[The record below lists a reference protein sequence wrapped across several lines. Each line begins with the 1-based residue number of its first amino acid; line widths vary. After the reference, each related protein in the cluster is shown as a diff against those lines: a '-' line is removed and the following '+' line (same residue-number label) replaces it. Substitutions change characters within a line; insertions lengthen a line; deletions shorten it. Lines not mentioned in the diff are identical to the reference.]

1 MRTMRRIMNA
11 VASAAVCALALSG
24 CAREAME
31 KDPGAV
37 RFGFTASPTTTRTQF
52 ERDVT
57 PSGQGITSEHV
68 YWKSGD
74 AVTVCSDVA
83 ANAAGTSHSA
93 VYTASVSSDSQ
104 TEVPATSADGLRW
117 QNDGTHK
124 FFAVYGSGAG
134 ITMEK
139 VTGSM
144 PATQSLV
151 WNTEKTV
158 GKAPMEYGFMVSTKE
173 SVKSDVVELEFNQIY
188 TAFQFTVSSG
198 DNDAVSLTG
207 FTLSSTSTALAGG
220 FEVEY
225 GIPTPTAITRSLDAD
240 SKSVTVSFP
249 RSGNVDFQ
257 VVKDAPVTFT
267 VLALGQSLTN
277 LTIEF
282 TGPEI
287 GTRKLDLKRNDGS
300 FITFTPGTKH
310 IINGLSFPNLLE
322 VTGPD
327 IIWEQTAIGEDI
339 AWLDDSYVLGVRDPY
354 DLTYKGGSSETG
366 GVISYR
372 IVEGN
377 PVAAEW
383 TVVGYYDT
391 REAAENA
398 PSDDPDHTSY
408 PTWINSYP
416 ATGVGA
422 ASTSGQSVLINYFAS
437 TPSSTE
443 KTITAEEIND
453 EIASS
458 TFGLGSSPEC
468 YFNLANPDNKLS
480 DEIIESA
487 NSYIVNG
494 PGYYRIPMVMGN
506 GVKANKLNTQAY
518 TKIDGAD
525 ADNFVNH
532 ADLVVNNPFLQ
543 KSNGNYTLSNAYVVW
558 ESTNGLIE
566 TTGTA
571 YSIPNVSSNSPFT
584 MTAGTGDL
592 AGNDIYWLNF
602 HVAKGEQGNAVIAIT
617 DGTNVLWSYH
627 IWVTNYVC
635 RNEVAHEDVT
645 VMLNPNRAT
654 FATYEGKKDKSYTL
668 MPLNLGWMYEGENI
682 IATEYASNA
691 MYVKILQ
698 AGSNKTTV
706 MEVKRPG
713 HHVVTQYGMGN
724 APYYQWGR
732 KDPFMP
738 VAVAAGGR
746 NKEFSNTAN
755 GASGVTLGTAIK
767 NPDQFYSNTNATI
780 AWFKDAPAANLW
792 CADIN
797 KTFDPSTGSAQSN
810 DEARNHP
817 VVKTIYD
824 PCPAGYSVPTYGAF
838 SFRTDDRTEG
848 HLPTYSNSTGVWTAP
863 SSVICDSY
871 KNKYAQQAGFY
882 GYGNWNMETYATVL
896 GIKDGY
902 APDSFYGFRFYAN
915 TQVEYAKPNSN
926 WSYTVPSAIT
936 VSSPYIFLPALGYR
950 TYHSGILQYR
960 DTSLP
965 YSAPAGSDGRRGYY
979 WAALENDN
987 SQGLSFDIEHYWT
1000 ENKQSHYIN
1009 VKNWSHFPLADGC
1022 SIRPMQNDN

>member
-1 MRTMRRIMNA
+1 MRTMRRSMNA
-11 VASAAVCALALSG
+11 VASAAVCALALAG
-24 CAREAME
+24 CSREVAE
-31 KDPGAV
+31 KEYGAV
-37 RFGFTASPTTTRTQF
+37 KFGFSAAPTATRTQF
-52 ERDVT
+52 ENDAT
-57 PSGQGITSEHV
+57 PSGMGITSEHV
-68 YWKSGD
+68 YWKNGD

-83 ANAAGTSHSA
+83 MNVSGTSHSA
-93 VYTASVSSDSQ
+93 VYTVSSSSDNQ
-104 TEVPATSADGLRW
+104 TEVPASSADGLRW

-144 PATQSLV
+144 PASQSLT
-151 WNTEKTV
+151 WNGEKTI
-158 GKAPMEYGFMVSTKE
+158 GNAPMEYGFMVSTKE
-173 SVKSDVVELEFNQIY
+173 SGKTDPLVLQFNQIY
-188 TAFQFTVSSG
+188 TAFQFTVGSG
-198 DNDAVSLTG
+198 DNAEVALTS
-207 FTLSSTSTALAGG
+207 FTLKSASTALAGG
-220 FEVEY
+220 FEVDY
-225 GIPTPTAITRSLDAD
+225 SSTLPTAISRALDAD
-240 SKSVTVSFP
+240 SKSVTVNFP
-249 RSGNVDFQ
+249 SDFKVVSGQ
-257 VVKDAPVTFT
+257 PVTFT
-267 VLALGQSLTN
+267 VLALGQTLKDLS
-277 LTIEF
+277 IEF
-282 TGPEI
+282 TGPVI
-287 GTRKLDLKRNDGS
+287 GTRKLDLKKNNGN
-300 FITFTPGTKH
+300 FIEFGPGTKYL
-310 IINGLSFPNLLE
+310 INGLSFPNLQE
-322 VTGPD
+322 ATGED

-377 PVAAEW
+377 PVAAAW

-416 ATGVGA
+416 SSGAGA

-458 TFGLGSSPEC
+458 TFGLGSSPGC

-518 TKIDGAD
+518 TKIDGAN

-592 AGNDIYWLNF
+592 VGNDIYWLNF

-698 AGSNKTTV
+698 AGSKKTTV

-797 KTFDPSTGSAQSN
+797 STFDPSTGSAQSN
-810 DEARNHP
+810 DVARNHP

-848 HLPTYSNSTGVWTAP
+848 RIATYNISTGEWTPPAN
-863 SSVICDSY
+863 VVCDSHSNY
-871 KNKYAQQAGFY
+871 YAKQSGFY

-896 GIKDGY
+896 GI
-902 APDSFYGFRFYAN
+902 
-915 TQVEYAKPNSN
+915 
-926 WSYTVPSAIT
+926 
-936 VSSPYIFLPALGYR
+936 
-950 TYHSGILQYR
+950 
-960 DTSLP
+960 
-965 YSAPAGSDGRRGYY
+965 
-979 WAALENDN
+979 
-987 SQGLSFDIEHYWT
+987 
-1000 ENKQSHYIN
+1000 
-1009 VKNWSHFPLADGC
+1009 
-1022 SIRPMQNDN
+1022 